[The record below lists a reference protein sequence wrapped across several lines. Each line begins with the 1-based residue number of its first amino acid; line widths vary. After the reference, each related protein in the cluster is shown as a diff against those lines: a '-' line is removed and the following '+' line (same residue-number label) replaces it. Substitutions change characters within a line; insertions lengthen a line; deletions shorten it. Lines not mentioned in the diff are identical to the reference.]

1 MNSMRLSNRTSL
13 VSLIALI
20 TLACMC
26 NLGPSLV
33 AAPTSEPYQYQYPT
47 ALLQPQPLNPVTL
60 PTTCNPIITANM
72 NVNIRKGPSK
82 TFDSIGVLDTGN
94 YMSVVG
100 KSESQYG
107 EWWYVAYPPAT
118 SGYGWVWGDA
128 VTPSCIPTNLQVIA
142 APPTPK
148 TQASG
153 GQPPQATET
162 SAPPPAGGGSWGQTQ
177 ADLAVTDLYPD
188 NWPLGEIFVRVT
200 NNGPSSIS
208 NVANN
213 LLQFAIINHPYSGA
227 PQNVTGPS
235 TSINISLAPGETK
248 AYRTYI
254 SLDGITYWYEVSCEI
269 VPVIADP
276 NPGNN
281 TYSETF
287 PPPP

>member
-1 MNSMRLSNRTSL
+1 MNSMSLANRTSL

-82 TFDSIGVLDTGN
+82 TFDSVGVLDTGN

-100 KSESQYG
+100 MSESQYG

-200 NNGPSSIS
+200 TSWHHFKRGEQLSNSQLSITYS
-208 NVANN
+208 EHRRMTDQARHKRHLARVKQGVSHIHLIDDN
-213 LLQFAIINHPYSGA
+213 LLH
-227 PQNVTGPS
+227 
-235 TSINISLAPGETK
+235 
-248 AYRTYI
+248 
-254 SLDGITYWYEVSCEI
+254 EVSCEI
-269 VPVIADP
+269 VPVIAIKF
-276 NPGNN
+276 G
-281 TYSETF
+281 
-287 PPPP
+287 